1 MAIIW
6 TNAEILLIRILGK
19 NFSEILGEINAI
31 SFKKMHLKCNG
42 LFQMPFIKCDVITGS
57 VLH

>member
-6 TNAEILLIRILGK
+6 TNAEILLIRILGT
-19 NFSEILGEINAI
+19 NFIEIISEMNAF
-31 SFKKMHLKCNG
+31 SFKKMNLKCNG
-42 LFQMPFIKCDVITGS
+42 LFQMPFIKFDVITGS